1 MFGMKKNS
9 VFLKNVFIKRIL
21 FATVAVSFAACSND
35 EPLSSQSGVG
45 GNSDLAVSETATSV
59 SFEAKADSVRFVE
72 LLRKTANWN
81 LFADPMAGVP
91 FTVFREL
98 RGDSITIVIENIW
111 VNCGDVLE
119 NVVVRRDA
127 DSILDADLEFSRS
140 SPDTEFSCLNDIS
153 FVLGNEFY
161 DCKAISLSGEVMEQ
175 MDYRKIYPLNGDD

>member
-1 MFGMKKNS
+1 
-9 VFLKNVFIKRIL
+9 
-21 FATVAVSFAACSND
+21 
-35 EPLSSQSGVG
+35 
-45 GNSDLAVSETATSV
+45 
-59 SFEAKADSVRFVE
+59 
-72 LLRKTANWN
+72 
-81 LFADPMAGVP
+81 
-91 FTVFREL
+91 L

-153 FVLGNEFY
+153 FVVGNEFY